1 MNLKEIVQEINSAL
15 DYNPDIKAY
24 TDQVVRVVNRH
35 YLQVSGQYPWKFM
48 QKTEDIIL
56 RPDISGSADN
66 RLQVFVGSR
75 GETDIPSVSR
85 RLKFKGDS
93 QAVVTTEMEGQHLV
107 LDLQTR
113 ENAAASTP
121 SASSYKTTPQGAGG
135 FGQDFLITRAV
146 IGRWD
151 PSGPSGSIPGLETA
165 KNYVSSGTDDGG
177 TPLGIGGTGSEH
189 EHMSVATVTSGKTNP
204 SPYYIDTTNSY
215 IVIESEM
222 SEDLFAAVNDADV
235 AAGTRSVDDKTI
247 TTDWKIEFRRFPL
260 PKDCAEV
267 LSFMDRGASV
277 PAHSVVGGTSTTT
290 KKTSPDKGRLV
301 FIDSKKEEY
310 LFLDRDSSGDPMVAV
325 EDEWMHLEAPSVAP
339 LLQIDDSIKGMF
351 STGQTYQ
358 YCYTFLYAGG
368 ESPPSP
374 VAEIAGQS
382 GYAIRV
388 YGLED
393 TSSSYG
399 KDGET
404 GRIKRLYRRLAPDPK
419 KKNGANVNTGSG
431 PWLHVVDL
439 TEVGGTSRVE
449 SQEYGVDSKSAKVK
463 NDDKEHNFWDQGSTK
478 GDFGSFSD
486 SPFFAA
492 ALTGAP
498 DSQDIVSKFTY
509 HGGDKYKLIRL
520 DEHGPRQ
527 WIRVYRPPSDDMKI
541 QVRYLAKPRRMVSDN
556 DYPNWPPQYH
566 HLLVYLSL
574 SDICMQHGM
583 TTQSQLYE
591 RKAQQ
596 LLDRMRQKY
605 LSSPARQYI
614 RRGFDARFSSGERWG
629 TPTKI

>member
-35 YLQVSGQYPWKFM
+35 YLQVSGQYPWKFL

-56 RPDISGSADN
+56 RPDIAGSADN
-66 RLQVFVGSR
+66 RLQVFTGPRTSPAGV
-75 GETDIPSVSR
+75 PNVSR

-93 QAVVTTEMEGQHLV
+93 QAAVTTEMEGQHLV
-107 LDLQTR
+107 IDLQTR
-113 ENAAASTP
+113 ENASGSAPSSSDYKETP
-121 SASSYKTTPQGAGG
+121 LGAGG

-146 IGRWD
+146 IGRRD
-151 PSGPSGSIPGLETA
+151 PDNLETA
-165 KNYVSSGTDDGG
+165 KNYAEHTGGDDYE
-177 TPLGIGGTGSEH
+177 GIGGTGASH
-189 EHMSVATVTSGKTNP
+189 KHMSVHAISSGKINP
-204 SPYYIDTTNSY
+204 SPYYFDIEDSY

-247 TTDWKIEFRRFPL
+247 TTEWKIEFRRFAL

-277 PAHSVVGGTSTTT
+277 PAHSVVDGVKTTT

-310 LFLDRDSSGDPMVAV
+310 LFLDRDSSGDPIVAV

-339 LLQIDDSIKGMF
+339 RLAIDDDIAGGF
-351 STGQTYQ
+351 QTGAKYQ

-374 VAEIAGQS
+374 IAEITGSAS
-382 GYAIRV
+382 KAIKV

-404 GRIKRLYRRLAPDPK
+404 GRIKRLYRRRVGDKDTP
-419 KKNGANVNTGSG
+419 GASSHTSNG
-431 PWLHVVDL
+431 PWLHVDDL
-439 TEVGGTSRVE
+439 TEVGGTGQRV
-449 SQEYGVDSKSAKVK
+449 STEYGKHYEGTDVVEDSEVRY
-463 NDDKEHNFWDQGSTK
+463 FWDQGNTK
-478 GDFGSFSD
+478 GEFYSDGSPLFR
-486 SPFFAA
+486 PAR
-492 ALTGAP
+492 TGAP
-498 DSQDIVSKFTY
+498 QSQDVISKFTY

-520 DEHGPRQ
+520 DEYGPRQ

-541 QVRYLAKPRRMVSDN
+541 QVRYLAKPKRMVSDN

>member
-1 MNLKEIVQEINSAL
+1 MNLKELVQEINSAL

-24 TDQVVRVVNRH
+24 TDQVIRVVNRH
-35 YLQVSGQYPWKFM
+35 YLQVSGQYPWKFL

-56 RPDISGSADN
+56 RPDVAGSADN

-75 GETDIPSVSR
+75 ATDGDRGPADVSR

-93 QAVVTTEMEGQHLV
+93 GAAVTTEMEGQHLV
-107 LDLQTR
+107 LDLESR
-113 ENAAASTP
+113 ENAAGSTP
-121 SASSYKTTPQGAGG
+121 SSSDYKEVYDGAGG

-146 IGRWD
+146 IGRRD
-151 PSGPSGSIPGLETA
+151 PDNVETA
-165 KNYVSSGTDDGG
+165 KNYLSSEVEFGDIAPGGVGGTGGSHTHKSVHTVSSGK
-177 TPLGIGGTGSEH
+177 I
-189 EHMSVATVTSGKTNP
+189 NP
-204 SPYYIDTTNSY
+204 SPYYFDTANSY
-215 IVIESEM
+215 VVIESEM
-222 SEDLFAAVNDADV
+222 SDALFAAVNDADV

-247 TTDWKIEFRRFPL
+247 TTEWKIEFRRFPL

-267 LSFMDRGASV
+267 LSLMDRGETV
-277 PAHSVVGGTSTTT
+277 PAHSNVEGVKTTT

-301 FIDSKKEEY
+301 YLDSKKEEY
-310 LFLDRDSSGDPMVAV
+310 LFLDRDSSGDPVVAV
-325 EDEWMHLEAPSVAP
+325 EDEWMHLEAPSAAP
-339 LLQIDDSIKGMF
+339 LLEIDADIKGMF
-351 STGQTYQ
+351 VTGAKYQ

-374 VAEIAGQS
+374 VAEIGGAAGS
-382 GYAIRV
+382 AIRV

-393 TSSSYG
+393 TSSSFG

-404 GRIKRLYRRLAPDPK
+404 GRIKRLYRRLVPDPK
-419 KKNGANVNTGSG
+419 RRLGANSHTSNG
-431 PWLHVVDL
+431 PWLHVTDL
-439 TEVGGTSRVE
+439 TEVGGTSVVE
-449 SQEYGVDSKSAKVK
+449 SSEFGKDSYTATVD
-463 NDDKEHNFWDQGSTK
+463 NDDKEHNFWDQGNTK
-478 GDFGSFSD
+478 GNYGTYEDGTYKL
-486 SPFFAA
+486 AA
-492 ALTGAP
+492 MTGAP
-498 DSQDIVSKFTY
+498 QSQDIVTKFTY

-527 WIRVYRPPSDDMKI
+527 WIRVYRPPSADMKI

-556 DYPNWPPQYH
+556 DYPNWPTQYH

-591 RKAQQ
+591 RKARQ

-614 RRGFDARFSSGERWG
+614 RRGFDVKLSSGERWG
-629 TPTKI
+629 TPTKV